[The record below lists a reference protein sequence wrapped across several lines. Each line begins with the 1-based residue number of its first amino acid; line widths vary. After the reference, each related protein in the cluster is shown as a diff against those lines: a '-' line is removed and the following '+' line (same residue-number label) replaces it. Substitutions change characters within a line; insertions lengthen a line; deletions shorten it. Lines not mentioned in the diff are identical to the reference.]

1 MKKEKPKFDEKKFIE
16 LCNQREMKMYE
27 LRKKGVPFS
36 QRLREVLPISIQ
48 ISSMTL
54 GEKAEEFEKK
64 YIELHEQKEKAEEEG
79 DEDKVRIAFNKLDE
93 LCINQD
99 SPSESEKEIPSDKEI
114 PIFKLIDATGIN
126 GVPNVY
132 VNGKEKFKRL
142 MIQKIGYKKHIKD
155 DIYEAVIF
163 DEAPL
168 EKGQKIFL

>member
-1 MKKEKPKFDEKKFIE
+1 MKKTTKPKFDTEKFIE

-64 YIELHEQKEKAEEEG
+64 YIELHEEKEKAEEEG
-79 DEDKVRIAFNKLDE
+79 DEDKVGIAFNKLDE

-99 SPSESEKEIPSDKEI
+99 SPSESEKEIP
-114 PIFKLIDATGIN
+114 IFKLIDATGIN
-126 GVPNVY
+126 GVPNGY
-132 VNGKEKFKRL
+132 VNGKEKYKRL

>member
-1 MKKEKPKFDEKKFIE
+1 MKKERPKFDEKKWIE
-16 LCNQREMKMYE
+16 LSNQREIIMYN
-27 LRKKGVPFS
+27 LRQQGVPFS
-36 QRLREVLPISIQ
+36 ERLKAVIDLNIQ
-48 ISSMTL
+48 IDSMTL
-54 GEKAEEFEKK
+54 GEKAKEYNETL
-64 YIELHEQKEKAEEEG
+64 IELEKAKEDGDKEKESQLSL
-79 DEDKVRIAFNKLDE
+79 RLLD
-93 LCINQD
+93 LVHPPN
-99 SPSESEKEIPSDKEI
+99 DKEI

-168 EKGQKIFL
+168 EKGQIIFL